1 MSTQEP
7 LTSIIHSLETGALEL
22 SSSLSALC
30 NKLRDKCPKRKRFT
44 RRQLETPA
52 PELSM
57 TVLDAF
63 YVLDELD
70 TLRGQVQ
77 VMILQAKEAQDV
89 MVTSREQVI
98 TATNSLQMDTR
109 SEASCERQIDTQL
122 GISDQETTSDSQSS
136 ETSSSQPAQTFDDP
150 QPVESE
156 DVTMTRS
163 DLAAANSPP
172 NSPKEGGNDIHVR
185 RAVTPS
191 PANRSARADLNTS
204 QEGRSFA
211 RSHSVVTES
220 SDASMAIDTS
230 PAGSVATHITWPESS
245 GRSADEDEAM
255 LDVDD
260 TGDNVQKRQPDLGG
274 LKRIADSGSGQDPAT
289 GDKPSSPDAPSPV
302 TDDRTGQPTQ
312 SPEVS
317 ERASSSEPQRPT
329 AQPEAELHDD
339 RLASPPMNSDMRP
352 NDSYADE
359 LTQELESAMDM
370 LAAAAEQHHSPGSGD
385 EQRTSD
391 QQTGFPSAGP
401 PGERSDTAS
410 TPPAMQFTPFNGTR
424 SSLPP
429 TTVLTPADMKRLVPK
444 LAEMEREG
452 EPQHF
457 SVPRRNVDLAHM
469 KEMVKTTDER
479 WQTTST
485 QYVPGPKG
493 MGYANIYVPDR
504 RPPIHWEGFTTQCQR
519 PTIPEIVAIF
529 EKFASDPPREDIPY
543 YIGNLDILPEERLDP
558 GPEITGN
565 PELKDLHVPYH
576 HIGGHGS
583 GNRIHREDFIT
594 FRSYNE
600 VYFGT
605 GYKLWLVIEED
616 HIAKF
621 NAFVKANWDCDECD
635 LFVSHQCL
643 LLAPSRLDEADIR
656 YNVAAVGCGEAFYT
670 LPGQPHAIINFGH
683 CAAHSINYIPPGEEI
698 DFSEVTTCTEDGM
711 YTVGK
716 KYGQT
721 TASVQELV
729 QTNKRKAHQELS
741 QVAPKKTRTYTAAHR
756 GLIEIEQGLK
766 DIRYRPIQIDR
777 EHPSTAELN
786 VYKRVAAVRSTA
798 AMQQF
803 ITLVKDWKNEE
814 VPVHIDK
821 SQDKL
826 NQSVQ
831 IVKFFEGKTNL
842 SKFELRL
849 TQSKLAHEVDTKKG
863 PLDKAHNAG
872 YLATLATKH
881 GVQEKWLIRHLQEGR
896 KWNRICQSHDGLLPF
911 IFLDSKS
918 PFGLKKKDWADL
930 YCEKFEK
937 EATAFCSLLDDKYMR
952 NLCEAGKT
960 FEARVLDKIF
970 SGSIPNSGGF
980 LWEENE
986 LDLDSENIDEL
997 LKQVTRNGG
1006 T

>member
-1 MSTQEP
+1 MGSQ
-7 LTSIIHSLETGALEL
+7 
-22 SSSLSALC
+22 
-30 NKLRDKCPKRKRFT
+30 
-44 RRQLETPA
+44 QLENPA
-52 PELSM
+52 AELLA
-57 TVLDAF
+57 TVLSGMDG
-63 YVLDELD
+63 LGDQLQ
-70 TLRGQVQ
+70 TLT
-77 VMILQAKEAQDV
+77 LQAEDAHAQAQNL
-89 MVTSREQVI
+89 MLPSNE
-98 TATNSLQMDTR
+98 
-109 SEASCERQIDTQL
+109 
-122 GISDQETTSDSQSS
+122 
-136 ETSSSQPAQTFDDP
+136 QPAQTFDDP
-150 QPVESE
+150 QPVDSE
-156 DVTMTRS
+156 DVIMTGS
-163 DLAAANSPP
+163 DLASANSLSD
-172 NSPKEGGNDIHVR
+172 SPKEGGNDINDR
-185 RAVTPS
+185 RAVTSS
-191 PANRSARADLNTS
+191 PTNRSARADLNTRR
-204 QEGRSFA
+204 EGRSFA
-211 RSHSVVTES
+211 RSHSVGTES
-220 SDASMAIDTS
+220 SAASMAIDTS

-245 GRSADEDEAM
+245 GRSADGDEAM

-317 ERASSSEPQRPT
+317 ERASSSEPQSPT
-329 AQPEAELHDD
+329 AQTEAELHDD
-339 RLASPPMNSDMRP
+339 RLASPPVNSDMRP
-352 NDSYADE
+352 NDSHADD
-359 LTQELESAMDM
+359 LTQGMESAMDI
-370 LAAAAEQHHSPGSGD
+370 LAAAAEQHQSPGSGD
-385 EQRTSD
+385 EQRSSG
-391 QQTGFPSAGP
+391 QQTESPSAGP

-410 TPPAMQFTPFNGTR
+410 TPPAIQSTPPNGTR

-452 EPQHF
+452 EHQHF

-529 EKFASDPPREDIPY
+529 EKYASDPPREDIPY

-621 NAFVKANWDCDECD
+621 NAFVKAKWDCNECD

-643 LLAPSRLDEADIR
+643 LLAPSRLDKAGIR

-698 DFSEVTTCTEDGM
+698 DFSKITTCTDDGM
-711 YTVGK
+711 YVVGK

-729 QTNKRKAHQELS
+729 QTNKRKAHQQLS

-766 DIRYRPIQIDR
+766 GIRYRPIQIDR
-777 EHPSTAELN
+777 EHPSAAELN

-798 AMQQF
+798 AIQQF
-803 ITLVKDWKNEE
+803 ITLVKDWKNEG

-831 IVKFFEGKTNL
+831 LVKFFEGKANL

-849 TQSKLAHEVDTKKG
+849 NQCKLAHEADTKKG

-872 YLATLATKH
+872 YLATLAIKH
-881 GVQEKWLIRHLQEGR
+881 NVLVSWLIRHIQEGR

-911 IFLDSKS
+911 IFLDSKN
-918 PFGLKKKDWADL
+918 PFGLKKKRLDR
-930 YCEKFEK
+930 
-937 EATAFCSLLDDKYMR
+937 SLLR
-952 NLCEAGKT
+952 
-960 FEARVLDKIF
+960 KI
-970 SGSIPNSGGF
+970 
-980 LWEENE
+980 
-986 LDLDSENIDEL
+986 
-997 LKQVTRNGG
+997 
-1006 T
+1006 